1 MISDMRAG
9 GGRAILRP
17 VSRSQASAGLRKW
30 AYRLGLIY
38 RVAIMRAFRYLFL
51 VLLLLAVPSL
61 VTSCNGGG
69 IYGPLG
75 ATCPQLSSNMDPLN
89 AHFSADAEADGKV
102 RAFVSAAKDLVT
114 VSVQM
119 QNEAAQACQ
128 RMGMDL
134 GIPPAQMQAQNGDE
148 PGASA
153 QAACNAV
160 AARIDAIMRQG
171 VQIRVQGYPPRCQ
184 ANVQAKAS
192 CDAACNVQVNPAQII
207 AQCQPGRL
215 SGYCSGTCQGQC
227 EGNCNGQCQGQCS
240 AMGPNGQCAGQCNGT
255 CTGGCNGTCHATC
268 HGTWQAPKCA
278 AYVQPPSASGECNA
292 SCNAKA
298 EFRAS
303 CQPAQINV
311 MTNANTQEA
320 MRLVATL
327 RANLPELLHA
337 EIALGKRLAGS
348 IQVVVNVGQQLPRVI
363 GNAGAQA
370 VACVAAAANASV
382 KASARI
388 NVSVQASASVSGR
401 VGAG

>member
-1 MISDMRAG
+1 
-9 GGRAILRP
+9 
-17 VSRSQASAGLRKW
+17 
-30 AYRLGLIY
+30 
-38 RVAIMRAFRYLFL
+38 MRAFRFLFIL
-51 VLLLLAVPSL
+51 VVLLAVPAL
-61 VTSCNGGG
+61 VSSCYGGG
-69 IYGPLG
+69 VYGPLG

-89 AHFSADAEADGKV
+89 AHFSANAQADAKI
-102 RAFVSAAKDLVT
+102 RTFVSAAKDLVT

-128 RMGMDL
+128 RMGHDL
-134 GIPPAQMQAQNGDE
+134 GVPPAQMQPEDSE
-148 PGASA
+148 KPGASA

-171 VQIRVQGYPPRCQ
+171 IQIRVQGYPPRCQ
-184 ANVQAKAS
+184 ANMQAKAQ
-192 CDAACNVQVNPAQII
+192 CNAACQVQVSPAQIV
-207 AQCQPGRL
+207 AQCQPARL
-215 SGYCSGTCQGQC
+215 SGYCNGTCQGQC
-227 EGNCNGQCQGQCS
+227 DGSCNGQCQGQCS
-240 AMGPNGQCAGQCNGT
+240 AKGPNGQCAGQCNGT
-255 CTGGCNGTCHATC
+255 CTGGCNGTCHASC
-268 HGTWQAPKCA
+268 RGTWQAPKCEGS
-278 AYVQPPSASGECNA
+278 VQGPSANGECNA

-303 CQPAQINV
+303 CTPAQINV

-337 EIALGKRLAGS
+337 ELALGKRLVGS
-348 IQVVVNVGQQLPRVI
+348 ARVVVNIGGQLPKVV

-370 VACVAAAANASV
+370 LACVAAAANASV

-388 NVSVQASASVSGR
+388 NVSIQASASVSGR

>member
-1 MISDMRAG
+1 MRAS
-9 GGRAILRP
+9 RLWLP
-17 VSRSQASAGLRKW
+17 V
-30 AYRLGLIY
+30 LI
-38 RVAIMRAFRYLFL
+38 
-51 VLLLLAVPSL
+51 LLAIPSL
-61 VTSCNGGG
+61 VASCNGGG
-69 IYGPLG
+69 LYGPLG

-134 GIPPAQMQAQNGDE
+134 GIPPAQMQAQSDD

-192 CDAACNVQVNPAQII
+192 CDAACNVQVSPAQII
-207 AQCQPGRL
+207 AQCQPGQL

-278 AYVQPPSASGECNA
+278 ASVQGPSASGECNA